1 MRKGG
6 LMNSQTNTNFKETMR
21 GKEINVKAQIA
32 IIKSRVWVLIIITIL
47 TTSLGI
53 IKNEFF
59 TTPIFE
65 TSTRLIISADSEY
78 MKTLI
83 VLVKD
88 PAVLEKVRNE
98 LGVDRLPEQL
108 MQQINVGSIEGSQV
122 IKISVIDR
130 DPTMAAEIANTTARI
145 YKSELPKIVG
155 FNEVKLLTEAKV
167 NSYPIN
173 SDETRTIIMAI
184 VVGVILGVGLIYLL
198 YALDDSITS
207 NDEIEEL
214 VGLTVLGTVSKM
226 NTKNTK
232 KKNKRINEMEIRGET
247 VGL

>member
-1 MRKGG
+1 
-6 LMNSQTNTNFKETMR
+6 MNSQTNANFPETMR
-21 GKEINVKAQIA
+21 GKEINIKAQFTL
-32 IIKSRVWVLIIITIL
+32 IKRRLWVLIIITIL
-47 TTSLGI
+47 TTTLGI

-65 TSTRLIISADSEY
+65 SSIRLIISADSEY

-83 VLVKD
+83 VLVED
-88 PAVLEKVRNE
+88 PAVLEKVGSE
-98 LGVDRLPEQL
+98 LGVDRSPEQL
-108 MQQINVGSIEGSQV
+108 MQQINVGSIAGSQV

-130 DPTMAAEIANTTARI
+130 DPSMAAEIANTTARI

-155 FNEVKLLTEAKV
+155 FNEIKILNEAKI
-167 NSYPIN
+167 NSFPVN

-184 VVGVILGVGLIYLL
+184 VVGLILGVGLIYLL

-226 NTKNTK
+226 NKKNTK
-232 KKNKRINEMEIRGET
+232 KKNKRINEMEIRGES